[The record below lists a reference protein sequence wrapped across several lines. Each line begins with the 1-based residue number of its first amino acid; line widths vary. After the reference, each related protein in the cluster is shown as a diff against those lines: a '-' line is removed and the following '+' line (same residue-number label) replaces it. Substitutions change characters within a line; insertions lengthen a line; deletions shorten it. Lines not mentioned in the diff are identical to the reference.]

1 MSLISEKTITVTEG
15 TLELGN
21 LQTTAI
27 EIPAI
32 ATAEC
37 RAATLQVGASTV
49 QKVNTQLQF
58 NSGVSINSVMQ
69 ITGSLVVQTNV
80 ATTFVILPDAVGVP
94 HVLQF
99 KDGLLTKYSQGYFIC
114 TIKTDNYGYN
124 TAPNQFR
131 LPLVSAGSYDM
142 VVRWGDGSVTP
153 INQWDDPLKLHT
165 YSVAGTYTIEII
177 GKCIGWSFG
186 AVQGIVDP
194 QKFINISRWGPD
206 FNLGANL
213 QQHFYN
219 CVNLTITAPD
229 ALNLVGTKN
238 LHETFGSCV
247 GLTNVPSFN
256 LWDVSQVT
264 NMSYM
269 FQNCQQ
275 FNTNIGNWDV
285 SNVENM
291 SFMFYNC
298 YNFNNG
304 GSPSIGNWSSTK
316 CTNFS
321 NMFEQCTGLLQPL
334 TNLVNTASLPQ
345 PGCTLFRMFWFSNY
359 NQPIGT
365 WNTSKVTEFSNMF
378 ESNSTFN
385 QDIGAWD
392 MSSAVYLSAMFWQA
406 TAFNNGGSPSIQN
419 WTFPEAQNFYA
430 MFYNAS
436 NFNQPLTNWL
446 FPKASNLTY
455 MFMNAYKFNQNL
467 STWQLKNTTPAT
479 GGLYLDHMFHNAE
492 AFNNGQVT
500 TLGTVTPSLCSYDEG
515 SKTLTCPGASLTTV
529 LNPGDS
535 IQIVYNINVFVG
547 TVSTVAATSLVLVTG
562 VGANINQGSIFNVM
576 KPVVGTNPLTW
587 NFSNVSFAT
596 EMFSNAR
603 SFNQHIGAVG
613 VDTDWGRV
621 QDISSMFE
629 FAIVFN
635 NGALVGSGANPM
647 NWITYSN
654 LNSMQRM
661 FKTAYSY
668 NSPMT
673 ASGAKWDIS
682 SCQNTYQMFQDAYRF
697 NQNIG
702 SWNFANLGTAYEMFD
717 NARAFNNGGSSD
729 TVNWTAPNAYNL
741 RYMFK
746 NAVSFNQP
754 LTKLVDT
761 SAYGG
766 FLELNY
772 MFQYAY
778 RFNNGQ
784 NTVVPTVDPL
794 VCTYDPGTKTIA
806 CPGAALN
813 NVILP
818 VGEKIVVVYDQK
830 TLVAVVQSVTAT
842 TIVLLAS
849 ISPNPIV
856 AGNIFNIS
864 KLSDCYGTS
873 PLQWKTEKVSGMESL
888 FFYATS
894 FNQNLSENGPYWKLG
909 NVSLWFMFVYAYM
922 FNNGDL
928 YGSTTRPL
936 IWDMRNVTNVSF
948 LFDGCRVFNQT
959 LSRPV
964 YLDGVW
970 NTRNVSS
977 LQQMFEKATL
987 FNNGQYTCISTV
999 LPYAATITGTTLFY
1013 PGAGFNGVG
1022 AGASI
1027 VITTIKGRFTRTIAV
1042 VTDDNTVTLNSGLG
1056 LNYLVGEVVNVSL
1069 STAIVP
1075 SKPLKLNTGGAITG
1089 VNTCLNMFLNAQY
1102 FDQDLPYTTF
1112 DDNGTTRYTWANT
1125 FLTGCQGMFYNAS
1138 NFNSPLSTFKTNSV
1152 TNMNEMFLGTYCFNQ
1167 PLTADLVNGYWDV
1180 RNVTTMNTMFSGAA
1194 SFKQSLASWS
1204 PFACNQFVDF
1214 LSSSDDLN
1222 DPDSATNQNNYN
1234 ALLNSWGTAPKLASM
1249 QSNVTFGRGAC
1260 KYTIVTAGTARN
1272 NLIAKGWFF
1281 DPPGGGV

>member
-1 MSLISEKTITVTEG
+1 MSLLNEKFTDVVRGDVRSVFLYTPSFSQMEMATSEISTPQFDVGATE
-15 TLELGN
+15 L
-21 LQTTAI
+21 
-27 EIPAI
+27 
-32 ATAEC
+32 
-37 RAATLQVGASTV
+37 RQVGTSMISYNNVTV
-49 QKVNTQLQF
+49 QGST
-58 NSGVSINSVMQ
+58 Q
-69 ITGSLVVQTNV
+69 ITGTMVVNTGVTSQV
-80 ATTFVILPDAVGVP
+80 VIIPDAITLP
-94 HVLQF
+94 HVFIF
-99 KDGLLTKYSQGYFIC
+99 KNGLLSRYVQGFFIC
-114 TIKTDNYGYN
+114 TVKTDNPGYN
-124 TAPNQFR
+124 TASNQFR
-131 LPLVSAGSYDM
+131 LPLVSSGSYDM

-153 INQWDDPLKLHT
+153 ITQWDDPQKLHT
-165 YSVAGTYTIEII
+165 YSVPGTYTIEII
-177 GKCIGWSFG
+177 GKCEGWSFG

-213 QQHFYN
+213 QQHFSN

-264 NMSYM
+264 DMGYM

-285 SNVENM
+285 SNVETM

-304 GSPSIGNWSSTK
+304 GSPSIGNWSATK

-321 NMFEQCTGLLQPL
+321 NMFQQCTGLLQPL

-345 PGCTLFRMFWFSNY
+345 PGCTLFRMFWYSNY

-392 MSSAVYLSAMFWQA
+392 MSSAVYLNSMFWQA

-446 FPKASNLTY
+446 FPKASNLSY
-455 MFMNAYKFNQNL
+455 MFYNAYKFNQNL
-467 STWQLKNTTPAT
+467 STWQLRDTTPAT
-479 GGLYLDHMFHNAE
+479 GGLNLDHMFHSAE

-500 TLGTVTPSLCSYDEG
+500 LLGTVTPSLCSYDEG
-515 SKTLTCPGASLTTV
+515 LKTLTCPGASLTTV

-535 IQIVYNINVFVG
+535 IQIVYNTNVFVG
-547 TVSTVAATSLVLVTG
+547 TVFSVAATSLVLVSG
-562 VGANINQGSIFNVM
+562 VGANINQGSVFNVM

-587 NFSNVSFAT
+587 NFKNVSFAS

-603 SFNQHIGAVG
+603 SFNQHIGALG

-621 QDISSMFE
+621 QELNSMFE

-647 NWITYSN
+647 NWITSN
-654 LNSMQRM
+654 GYLNSMQQM

-673 ASGAKWDIS
+673 ASGGKWDIS

-702 SWNFANLGTAYEMFD
+702 SWNFANLGTAYGMFD
-717 NARAFNNGGSSD
+717 NARAFNNGGSAD
-729 TVNWTAPNAYNL
+729 TVNWNAPNAYNL
-741 RYMFK
+741 QFMFK

-754 LTKLVDT
+754 VTNLVDT
-761 SAYGG
+761 SAYSGS
-766 FLELNY
+766 LNINA
-772 MFQYAY
+772 MFQNAY

-794 VCTYDPGTKTIA
+794 VCTYDPGTKTIT
-806 CPGAALN
+806 CPGAALSTA
-813 NVILP
+813 ILP
-818 VGEKIVVVYDQK
+818 PGEKIVVAYDQK

-856 AGNIFNIS
+856 AGVIYNIS
-864 KLSDCYGTS
+864 KLSACYGTT
-873 PLQWKTEKVSGMESL
+873 PLQWKTEKVSGMEFL
-888 FFYATS
+888 FQFATS
-894 FNQNLSENGPYWKLG
+894 FNQNLSQNGAYWKLG
-909 NVSLWFMFVYAYM
+909 SVSLWFMFAFAYM

-936 IWDMRNVTNVSF
+936 IWDMRYVTNVSF

-959 LSRPV
+959 LSRPG

-977 LQQMFEKATL
+977 MQQMFELAVL
-987 FNNGQYTCISTV
+987 FNNGQYTCISPV

-1022 AGASI
+1022 AGATI
-1027 VITTIKGRFTRTIAV
+1027 VITTYKGRFTRTIAV
-1042 VTDDNTVTLNSGLG
+1042 LTNDNTVTLNSGLG
-1056 LNYLVGEVVNVSL
+1056 LNYSVGEVVNVSL
-1069 STAIVP
+1069 PAAIVP
-1075 SKPLKLNTGGAITG
+1075 SKPLKLYNSNVT
-1089 VNTCLNMFLNAQY
+1089 TCLNMFLSAQY
-1102 FDQDLPYTTF
+1102 FDQDLPYATF
-1112 DDNGTTRYTWANT
+1112 DDDGTTRHTWHNT
-1125 FLTGCQGMFYNAS
+1125 SLDTCQGMFFNCF
-1138 NFNSPLSTFKTNSV
+1138 NFNSPLSTFKTNNV
-1152 TNMNEMFLGTYCFNQ
+1152 TNMRQMFTGTYCFNQ

-1180 RNVTTMNTMFSGAA
+1180 RNVTNMSTMFSGAP

-1204 PFACNQFVDF
+1204 PFACNQFDNF
-1214 LSSSDDLN
+1214 LSPGDDLN
-1222 DPDSATNQNNYN
+1222 DPNSATNQNNYN
-1234 ALLNSWGTAPKLASM
+1234 ALLNSWGTNPKLAFM
-1249 QSNVTFGRGAC
+1249 QSGSITFGRGSTS
-1260 KYTIVTAGTARN
+1260 YTIATAGTARN
-1272 NLIAKGWFF
+1272 NLIAKGWYF
-1281 DPPGGGV
+1281 DPPLGGV